1 MVNEIA
7 KQKFIYQLNKVFDY
21 ANNNGLS
28 FGIYAWVGDA
38 FEDAD
43 KEPFD
48 KTNTPW
54 HINNTAFFNKT
65 ACFDNEDKLDKLTFF
80 VLNTLHDVPD
90 PALLMSWGKCIQE
103 ECNKSAAKL
112 ITNQVSDTIKKGRVH
127 NKTKSKTKE
136 K

>member
-7 KQKFIYQLNKVFDY
+7 KQKFIYQLNKAFDY

-28 FGIYAWVGDA
+28 YGICAWVGDA
-38 FEDAD
+38 FKDAD
-43 KEPFD
+43 KEPFN
-48 KTNTPW
+48 KANTPW
-54 HINNTAFFNKT
+54 DVSNTKFFIKT
-65 ACFDNEDKLDKLTFF
+65 ACFNDEDMIDKLTFF
-80 VLNTLHDVPD
+80 ILYVLHDVLDPD
-90 PALLMSWGKCIQE
+90 LIIRWGKFIQE

-112 ITNQVSDTIKKGRVH
+112 MTNLVINTIKKGRVH